1 MILGITLDPVPGAK
15 MKKTAKTI
23 IIAVSLNNPIL
34 SKTTQKGNTWEVAG
48 MTYSITTNLL
58 PFYGS

>member
-48 MTYSITTNLL
+48 IRTIISN
-58 PFYGS
+58 PSSD